1 LNLSVSLGDLR
12 LKNPIIIASG
22 VFSLDS
28 AHLFPL
34 EEIGAIITKTIT
46 PSPRE
51 GNPPPRLWETTAGL
65 INSIGLQNVGLER
78 FINEELPS
86 YLKLGPPIIVSISGE
101 KEDDFPIMAERLEG
115 TGIAGLELNLSC
127 PNVAKG
133 GMQFGKDAEMVRRIV
148 RMVKEASSLWVM
160 PKLTPQA
167 PDIVE
172 SALAGEEGGADAVSL
187 VNTFLAMAIDIK
199 TRSSRIGTLMGGL
212 SGPAIKPIALRM
224 VYEVAKAVRIPVVGC
239 GGIISAEDALEFL
252 IAGASAVEIGTACL
266 INPQSP
272 KEILE
277 GIEGFLK
284 EERIEDINE
293 IIKSLRD

>member
-1 LNLSVSLGDLR
+1 LK

-28 AHLFPL
+28 VHLFPL
-34 EEIGAIITKTIT
+34 EAIGAIITKTIT

-86 YLKLGPPIIVSISGE
+86 YLELGPPIIVSISGE
-101 KEDDFPIMAERLEG
+101 REEDFPLMAERLDG
-115 TGIAGLELNLSC
+115 TGIVGLELNLSC

-148 RMVKEASSLWVM
+148 KMVKEASSLWVM

-199 TRSSRIGTLMGGL
+199 ARSSRIGTLMGGL

-239 GGIISAEDALEFL
+239 GGIMSAEDALEFL
-252 IAGASAVEIGTACL
+252 IAGASAVEVGTACL

-272 KEILE
+272 KEIMK
-277 GIEGFLK
+277 GIKGFLK
-284 EERIEDINE
+284 EERIDDINE